1 MYIVG
6 EMMAEDRKRK
16 IPPVA
21 YFFLGLAL
29 IVGGGF
35 WYLDRQARNVKPPQ
49 SVLTPEGKAYVRN
62 LKLSGVEMKATKA
75 YMNQMLVEIVG
86 KIANAGDRRIRSV
99 DLNCVFYDPYGQ
111 LVLRERVSIV
121 RERTGGLSPGE
132 TKDFRLAFD
141 TIPES
146 WDQKYPQMVIAQVVF
161 Q

>member
-21 YFFLGLAL
+21 FIFLGLVL

-35 WYLDRQARNVKPPQ
+35 WYLDKQSRDIKPPQ

-62 LKLSGVEMKATKA
+62 LKLSGVEMKAAEA
-75 YMNQMLVEIVG
+75 YMKQMLVEIVG
-86 KIANAGDRRIRSV
+86 KIANNGDRRLKSV

-111 LVLRERVSIV
+111 VVLRERVSIV
-121 RERTGGLSPGE
+121 RELTGGLNPGE
-132 TKDFRLAFD
+132 TKDFRLPFD
-141 TIPES
+141 SIPES
-146 WDQKYPQMVIAQVVF
+146 WNQSMPQMVIAQVVF
-161 Q
+161 E